1 MDTGESHDKVKKM
14 LDDTCVNGVE
24 QMSSRTDVK
33 MMLILIGKAGGT
45 KMDQGLPALGT
56 KNLGTFFWA
65 LADFDLACVIVFCV
79 KLFETSNL
87 NFCWT

>member
-1 MDTGESHDKVKKM
+1 M